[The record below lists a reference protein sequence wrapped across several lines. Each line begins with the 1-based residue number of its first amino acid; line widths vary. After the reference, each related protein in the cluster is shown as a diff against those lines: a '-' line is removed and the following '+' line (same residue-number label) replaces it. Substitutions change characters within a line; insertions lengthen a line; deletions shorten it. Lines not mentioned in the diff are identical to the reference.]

1 MTCVMLVIIAIVM
14 QYLFALKRNVTVKLE
29 SQLPVCGPFAGVI
42 IYNSAAFTNIVII
55 LLVCLTITLQC
66 FQQMDH
72 LKLLSIPSVFK
83 SQGFPTLY
91 FGKRNPLIRFDKLR
105 KRLRA
110 TRRKKK

>member
-1 MTCVMLVIIAIVM
+1 M
-14 QYLFALKRNVTVKLE
+14 QYWCALKRNVTVKLE
-29 SQLPVCGPFAGVI
+29 SQLPVCSPFASVI

-55 LLVCLTITLQC
+55 LLIHLTITLQC
-66 FQQMDH
+66 FEQMDN

-91 FGKRNPLIRFDKLR
+91 FGERNPLIRFDKQR
-105 KRLRA
+105 KKLRA